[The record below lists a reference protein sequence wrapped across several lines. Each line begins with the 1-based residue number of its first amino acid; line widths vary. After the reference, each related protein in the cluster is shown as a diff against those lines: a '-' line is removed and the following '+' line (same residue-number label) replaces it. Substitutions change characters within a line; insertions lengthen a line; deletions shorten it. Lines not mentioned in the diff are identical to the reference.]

1 MHTSHSK
8 LHPCTVA
15 EFQFSQPVYNVSE
28 DTGTV
33 GVCLE
38 LVSGELGVDVPI
50 EVTIFAASES
60 TLSIFLTFTLM
71 YNTMHVHFYTAGN
84 TGSGITG
91 IFGSG
96 CKLRE

>member
-8 LHPCTVA
+8 LHTSTVA

-38 LVSGELGVDVPI
+38 LVSGDLGVDVPI
-50 EVTIFAASES
+50 EVTVFAASES
-60 TLSIFLTFTLM
+60 ATVHCTYSSLKHLTILD
-71 YNTMHVHFYTAGN
+71 YAADNVV
-84 TGSGITG
+84 SGVTG
-91 IFGSG
+91 ISGSG
-96 CKLRE
+96 CKLI